1 MMRIAL
7 HPRDPQHAL
16 LEQKYETGSSRR
28 NSCGGIDC
36 WIYF

>member
-16 LEQKYETGSSRR
+16 LEQKENISELKQQGYTSM
-28 NSCGGIDC
+28 
-36 WIYF
+36 